1 LALIHSVALRFAAC
15 LPGWLS
21 RSWYANENKRQW
33 ATMAIE
39 K

>member
-1 LALIHSVALRFAAC
+1 

-39 K
+39 KCPW